1 MSQQWTRLRFSVR
14 RLACAPFYFR
24 RVSMDEFMDF
34 LLVSGMLDE
43 NIEKSLT
50 NNEAL
55 DDDIAI
61 DENDDDF

>member
-1 MSQQWTRLRFSVR
+1 
-14 RLACAPFYFR
+14 
-24 RVSMDEFMDF
+24 MDEFMDF